1 MEKSEI
7 IDKLE
12 MLIFFNQ
19 RSGRELWANKPT
31 SVQDEDI
38 ANAEMV
44 LKSAIEL
51 LKE

>member
-1 MEKSEI
+1 MDRDEI

-19 RSGRELWANKPT
+19 RAGRELWANKPK

-38 ANAEMV
+38 ANAEKY
-44 LKSAIEL
+44 LKAAIEML
-51 LKE
+51 L